1 MKTVEIIGY
10 KRANLGKTD
19 SKRLRGESFVPCVVY
34 GGKEQ
39 IHFSAPMIL
48 FRDVV
53 YTPEARFVELNIEG
67 EIKKAIL
74 QDIQFHP
81 LTDKILHADFYQL
94 FDDKEISM
102 NIPVK
107 LEGSAPGVII
117 SGGVLSRNKRK
128 LRIKALPA
136 NLPDFLT
143 VDISKLELGNKIY
156 TESLQNDSYSILHPD
171 NTVVCQV
178 RTSRASI
185 VEEEVSEELEGAEG
199 ATEGTAEG
207 AAEGAAEGT
216 AKKDDAAQ
224 KDDTSKKE

>member
-10 KRANLGKTD
+10 QRANLGKTE

-81 LTDKILHADFYQL
+81 VSEVILHADFLEL
-94 FDDKEISM
+94 FEDKPIKMS
-102 NIPVK
+102 IPVVTQ
-107 LEGSAPGVII
+107 GIAPGIQT
-117 SGGVLSRNKRK
+117 GGRLIMKTPK
-128 LRIKALPA
+128 IMIKSLPKDMPESI
-136 NLPDFLT
+136 N
-143 VDISKLELGNKIY
+143 VDISKLELGKTIKVGDLAPQEYEVLTNQ
-156 TESLQNDSYSILHPD
+156 LVSICSVDVP
-171 NTVVCQV
+171 
-178 RTSRASI
+178 RAMKGKT
-185 VEEEVSEELEGAEG
+185 EEEE
-199 ATEGTAEG
+199 
-207 AAEGAAEGT
+207 AAEAAEAAETGT
-216 AKKDDAAQ
+216 SDEKVD
-224 KDDTSKKE
+224 

>member
-10 KRANLGKTD
+10 QRANLGKTE

-81 LTDKILHADFYQL
+81 VSEVILHADFLEL
-94 FDDKEISM
+94 FEDKPIKMS
-102 NIPVK
+102 IPVVTQ
-107 LEGSAPGVII
+107 GIAPGIQT
-117 SGGVLSRNKRK
+117 GGRLIMKMPR
-128 LRIKALPA
+128 LMIKSLPKDMPESI
-136 NLPDFLT
+136 N
-143 VDISKLELGNKIY
+143 VDISKLELGKTIKVGDLAPQEYEVLTNQ
-156 TESLQNDSYSILHPD
+156 LVSICSVDVP
-171 NTVVCQV
+171 
-178 RTSRASI
+178 RAMKGKT
-185 VEEEVSEELEGAEG
+185 EEEE
-199 ATEGTAEG
+199 
-207 AAEGAAEGT
+207 AAEAAEAAETGT
-216 AKKDDAAQ
+216 SDEKVD
-224 KDDTSKKE
+224 